1 MMQMTVQIVV
11 VIISVT
17 AKFACSFTIRRDV
30 WLLIVSIPF
39 VSNHS
44 LPIGQDSRTLG
55 HKSWLERDSQL
66 HSWLE
71 IKIFGFKLKEIQF
84 SLYDIVSVT

>member
-44 LPIGQDSRTLG
+44 PPIGQDSRTLG
-55 HKSWLERDSQL
+55 HKSWLEREVFSAANYIL
-66 HSWLE
+66 GL
-71 IKIFGFKLKEIQF
+71 KLKF
-84 SLYDIVSVT
+84 LVLN